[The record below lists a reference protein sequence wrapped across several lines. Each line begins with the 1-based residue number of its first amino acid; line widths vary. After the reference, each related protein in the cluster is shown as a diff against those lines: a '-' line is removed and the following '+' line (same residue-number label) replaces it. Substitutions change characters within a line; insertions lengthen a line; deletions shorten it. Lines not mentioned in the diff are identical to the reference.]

1 MFFLNRYRTQTEV
14 IAKVTIF
21 ITMLLFAIGL
31 ATLFFNTYIKT
42 YEKMEIFIASV
53 FVIGLLTILYADFMV
68 KRLNI
73 IQDLMNDFSKEKQI
87 NVTHLLSLAPNQQN
101 DLNREY
107 TAMLEN
113 ILGTFPDEAEI
124 KRSNY
129 TTRLKYTA
137 IRKDLE
143 FLADTDKNVD

>member
-14 IAKVTIF
+14 IAKVTVF
-21 ITMLLFAIGL
+21 IAMLLFSIGL

-53 FVIGLLTILYADFMV
+53 FVIGLLTLLYAHYMV

-73 IQDLMNDFSKEKQI
+73 IQDLMNDFSKEKKI
-87 NVTHLLSLAPNQQN
+87 NVTHLLSLAPNQQHVVFA
-101 DLNREY
+101 EY
-107 TAMLEN
+107 TTMLEN
-113 ILGTFPDEAEI
+113 ILGTFPDETEI
-124 KRSNY
+124 KRTNY

-143 FLADTDKNVD
+143 FLADAYKNVD

>member
-1 MFFLNRYRTQTEV
+1 MFFLNRYRTQTEI
-14 IAKVTIF
+14 IAKVTLF
-21 ITMLLFAIGL
+21 ITMLLFSIGL
-31 ATLFFNTYIKT
+31 ATLFFNIYIKT
-42 YEKMEIFIASV
+42 YEKMEIFITSV
-53 FVIGLLTILYADFMV
+53 FVVGLITLLYAHFMV

-87 NVTHLLSLAPNQQN
+87 NANQLLALAPNQQH
-101 DLNREY
+101 DLTREY
-107 TAMLEN
+107 TKVLKN

-124 KRSNY
+124 KRTNY

-143 FLADTDKNVD
+143 FVTDAYKNVD